1 MSQAFAAV
9 IAVLFMGI
17 AGRTFA
23 IIRMTG
29 QMRFMCIER
38 IVVRQFM
45 FAVVVRFVTAAAGAM
60 LMSVVMSVIVVVTV
74 FMTMIM

>member
-1 MSQAFAAV
+1 
-9 IAVLFMGI
+9 
-17 AGRTFA
+17 
-23 IIRMTG
+23 MTG
-29 QMRFMCIER
+29 QMRFMCIGR